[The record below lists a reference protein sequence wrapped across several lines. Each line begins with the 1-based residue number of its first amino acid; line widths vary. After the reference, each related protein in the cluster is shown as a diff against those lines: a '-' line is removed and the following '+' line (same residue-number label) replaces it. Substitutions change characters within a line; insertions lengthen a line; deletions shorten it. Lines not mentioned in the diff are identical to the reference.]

1 MRQGKSMKAK
11 IGVYVCECGPNI
23 GASIDIPR
31 VLEATAA
38 LEGHEDIEIVS
49 KSFGLLCSGDGKEYL
64 KKEITENAYT
74 HLIIAACSP
83 RDHNSTFMGVCKEA
97 GLNPY
102 LYKIINIREHCGWI
116 IHDKEKATDKAIKY
130 IRAGISRVLYQSELF
145 ERQLEITPDVLVLGG
160 GIAGMEAAL
169 SLAGRD
175 RKVYLAEKTA
185 EIGGKSAGFASLL
198 PRQGRGAAAIK
209 QKIEDVGGNENI
221 RIFLNTELESAI
233 GFLGNFE
240 VVLAGSGDETKTD
253 LKVGAIIVATGYRLS
268 DPKSFAGYDCG
279 DSDEVYT
286 GLEIEKMHSGEGIA
300 LRSGE
305 KPKSV
310 ALIHCVGRQEKGYC
324 SRICCNYM
332 MKIAGY
338 FKGQSEETE
347 VTEFFFDMCLPHKAD
362 QEFFDKSVGLGID
375 FKRVTEIGL
384 SGTSVGFTEIGGERQ
399 EKAFDMIV
407 IAPAMEPCEGTEVLA
422 GLLEIDLDERGFFK
436 EAHQTTDPVATSL
449 DGIFVVG
456 ASQGPRGISDSVFLA
471 QASAGRIRA
480 QLVPGGKIVPEVTVS
495 EVLEA
500 YCTGCRTCLEVCGYG
515 AIYFDEQ
522 KGVSVVNE
530 AVCRGCGNCFGSC
543 PSGALRTKHFTNS
556 QLYREVTEA
565 LR

>member
-1 MRQGKSMKAK
+1 MKAK

-23 GASIDIPR
+23 GQSIDIPG
-31 VLEATAA
+31 VMEAVPA
-38 LEGHEDIEIVS
+38 LEGYGDVEIVA

-64 KKEITENAYT
+64 KREITENGYT
-74 HLIIAACSP
+74 HLVVAACSP

-116 IHDKEKATDKAIKY
+116 IHDKEKATDKAVQY

-145 ERQLEITPDVLVLGG
+145 EKQLKITPDVLVIGG

-169 SLAGRD
+169 SLAGPD
-175 RKVYLAEKTA
+175 RKVYLAERTG
-185 EIGGKSAGFASLL
+185 ELGGKSARFASLL
-198 PRQGRGAAAIK
+198 PRQGQGAAALRRK
-209 QKIEDVGGNENI
+209 VEAVRDNEHI
-221 RIFLNTELESAI
+221 RVFFNTELESTI

-240 VVLAGSGDETKTD
+240 VVLAGAGDDVRTD
-253 LKVGAIIVATGYRLS
+253 LKVGAIIVATGYRMS
-268 DPKSFAGYDCG
+268 DPKSSAGYDYS

-286 GLEIEKMHSGEGIA
+286 APEIEKMHSGGGIA
-300 LRSGE
+300 LRSGG
-305 KPKSV
+305 KPRSV
-310 ALIHCVGRQEKGYC
+310 ALIHCVGRQAKGYC

-338 FKGQSEETE
+338 FKQMSEGTE

-362 QEFFDKSVGLGID
+362 QEFFNHTAGLGIE
-375 FKRVTEIGL
+375 FKRVTGIGV
-384 SGTSVGFTEIGGERQ
+384 SGTSVGFTEIGGKKQ
-399 EKAFDMIV
+399 EKTFDMV
-407 IAPAMEPCEGTEVLA
+407 VLAPAMEPCKGTEALA
-422 GLLEIDLDERGFFK
+422 ELLEIDLDERGFFK

-456 ASQGPRGISDSVFLA
+456 ASQGPRGISDCVLMA
-471 QASAGRIRA
+471 QAAAGRIRA
-480 QLVPGGKIVPEVTVS
+480 QLIPGGKIVPEVKVS

-500 YCTGCRTCLEVCGYG
+500 YCTGCRTCLEICGYG
-515 AIYFDEQ
+515 AIYFDDQ
-522 KGVSVVNE
+522 KGISVVNE

>member
-1 MRQGKSMKAK
+1 MKAK

-23 GASIDIPR
+23 GQSIDIPR

-38 LEGHEDIEIVS
+38 LEGYGDAEIVS

-64 KKEITENAYT
+64 KKEITENGYT
-74 HLIIAACSP
+74 HLVVAACSP

-116 IHDKEKATDKAIKY
+116 IHDKEKATGKAIQY

-145 ERQLEITPDVLVLGG
+145 ERQLEITPDVLVIGG

-175 RKVYLAEKTA
+175 RKVYLIEKT
-185 EIGGKSAGFASLL
+185 ERLGGKSARFTSLL
-198 PRQGRGAAAIK
+198 PRQGRGAEALREKMEA
-209 QKIEDVGGNENI
+209 VRGNENI
-221 RIFLNTELESAI
+221 QVFLETELDSSI

-240 VVLAGSGDETKTD
+240 VVLAGAGDGTKTD

-268 DPKSFAGYDCG
+268 DPKGFTGYDYS

-286 GLEIEKMHSGEGIA
+286 ALEVERMLSGDGIV
-300 LRSGE
+300 LRSGG

-332 MKIAGY
+332 MKIAGHL
-338 FKGQSEETE
+338 KKMIEKPE

-362 QEFFDKSVGLGID
+362 QEFFDKTADLGID
-375 FKRVTEIGL
+375 FKRVTGIAV
-384 SGTSVGFTEIGGERQ
+384 SGTSVAFTEIGGERQ
-399 EKAFDMIV
+399 EKTFDMV
-407 IAPAMEPCEGTEVLA
+407 VLAPAMEPCEGTESLA
-422 GLLEIDLDERGFFK
+422 ELLEIDLDERGFFK
-436 EAHQTTDPVATSL
+436 EAHQTTDVVATSI
-449 DGIFVVG
+449 DGIFVAG
-456 ASQGPRGISDSVFLA
+456 ASQGPRGVSDAMFMA

-480 QLVPGGKIVPEVTVS
+480 QLIPGGKIVPEVKVS

-500 YCTGCRTCLEVCGYG
+500 YCTGCKTCLEVCGYG
-515 AIYFDEQ
+515 AIYFDDQ
-522 KGVSVVNE
+522 KGISVVNE
-530 AVCRGCGNCFGSC
+530 AVCRGCGNCYGSC

-565 LR
+565 LK